1 MFPDTL
7 AERPG
12 SYVGIVLS
20 SELPAADKEMFQD
33 LLSQLADLRI
43 QVSRRYSAAPDLSG

>member
-7 AERPG
+7 AESPG

-20 SELPAADKEMFQD
+20 SELPAVDREMFQE
-33 LLSQLADLRI
+33 LILQLTEFRV
-43 QVSRRYSAAPDLSG
+43 QVSLFFCSAHIL